1 MIDLTMVKANFYR
14 KDGMYCGFIISG
26 HAGGRYGQDI
36 VCAGVSSAVMLT
48 LNTVTDF
55 FSSDADVKV
64 EENKVG
70 LRLKDPQKD
79 DNARALIFSLEN
91 HLKLLSEEYGGIKV
105 VVKEIE

>member
-1 MIDLTMVKANFYR
+1 MVKADFYR
-14 KDGMYCGFIISG
+14 KNGLYCGFIVSG
-26 HAGGRYGQDI
+26 HAGGRFGQDI

-55 FSSDADVKV
+55 FNSNASVRI

-70 LRLKDPQKD
+70 LRLNSPPSD

-91 HLKLLSEEYGGIKV
+91 HLRLLSEEYGGIQLT
-105 VVKEIE
+105 VKNI